1 MEYITDILELVE
13 VVAQNNFFPGTYQ
26 RSVDLEDILD
36 CTELVVQM
44 LHHEDKL
51 WEMIETEAA
60 GSREDVEMIPGP
72 QSSRLCPGHISV
84 MM

>member
-1 MEYITDILELVE
+1 MEYITDTLELVE
-13 VVAQNNFFPGTYQ
+13 VVDLNKFFPDTYQ
-26 RSVDLEDILD
+26 RSADLEEMHD
-36 CTELVVQM
+36 CNELV
-44 LHHEDKL
+44 HHKDKL
-51 WEMIETEAA
+51 LEMIETEAA